1 MGPCVWS
8 THSLLQAAVFPD
20 LCGEQGKEKSNNSTR
35 CGIPP
40 SVLEGV
46 REPGKMSGLIFVP
59 FFFFLMLFQFGSS
72 GCVFGPWLVL
82 KKETQKIPVKEK
94 ILNHREICPA
104 HIMRSEVWRS
114 PV

>member
-8 THSLLQAAVFPD
+8 THSLLQAAIFPD

-59 FFFFLMLFQFGSS
+59 FFFFFNAVPVWFQWVCVWTMACFEKRDTENSCKREDPESQGNLSS
-72 GCVFGPWLVL
+72 THY
-82 KKETQKIPVKEK
+82 EE
-94 ILNHREICPA
+94 
-104 HIMRSEVWRS
+104 
-114 PV
+114 